1 MFRDHRRPGRLIL
14 ICGLPGAGKTTF
26 AKHLEREL
34 GAVRVCPDEWKY
46 ALGVDFYDEGFR
58 VRLEKRLSALSQ
70 ELLGLGQTV
79 ILEFG
84 FWARIE
90 RDEKRE
96 AARAM
101 GAAVELHFL
110 DLPLDEL
117 WRRVERRNSAGEPGT
132 VPISRA
138 NLEHWATLF
147 QAPDAAELRLY
158 DRPLVS
164 AWQAPGLNR

>member
-1 MFRDHRRPGRLIL
+1 LEFGIL
-14 ICGLPGAGKTTF
+14 F
-26 AKHLEREL
+26 EL
-34 GAVRVCPDEWKY
+34 H
-46 ALGVDFYDEGFR
+46 VDFRISVVGLSLAISR
-58 VRLEKRLSALSQ
+58 VVV
-70 ELLGLGQTV
+70 QTV

-96 AARAM
+96 AARAV

-110 DLPLDEL
+110 DLPFDEL

>member
-1 MFRDHRRPGRLIL
+1 LEFGIL
-14 ICGLPGAGKTTF
+14 Y
-26 AKHLEREL
+26 EL
-34 GAVRVCPDEWKY
+34 H
-46 ALGVDFYDEGFR
+46 VDFRISVVGLSLAISR
-58 VRLEKRLSALSQ
+58 VVV
-70 ELLGLGQTV
+70 QTV

-96 AARAM
+96 AARAI

-132 VPISRA
+132 MPISRA

-158 DRPLVS
+158 GRPLVS